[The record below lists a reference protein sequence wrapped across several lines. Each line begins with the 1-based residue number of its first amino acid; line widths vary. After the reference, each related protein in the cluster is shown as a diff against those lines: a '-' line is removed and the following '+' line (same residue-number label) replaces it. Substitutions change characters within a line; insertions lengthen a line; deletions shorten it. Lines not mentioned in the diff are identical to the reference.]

1 MPRTRAPVGREYVPP
16 IGRVARG
23 PETETSPIGESAE
36 SSAPPRGDRLRLV
49 EFEEVARC
57 NSRLEAEAIGHA
69 LDQYDIP
76 FLVQSADVG
85 MFGPGM
91 TGWSPEGARLLVPAD
106 RVEEVRELLTCLKPL
121 EEGQEPPTTE

>member
-1 MPRTRAPVGREYVPP
+1 MN
-16 IGRVARG
+16 
-23 PETETSPIGESAE
+23 
-36 SSAPPRGDRLRLV
+36 
-49 EFEEVARC
+49 FKEVAKF

-106 RVEEVRELLTCLKPL
+106 RVDEVRELLTCLQPL
-121 EEGQEPPTTE
+121 AEDEEPE